1 MAAIDQPSAPAL
13 TIRDA
18 AAACRLS
25 PRTIRRKLSA
35 GAFPNAEKTGSGEGD
50 DEHDGAWMIPVA
62 DLEAAGL
69 NPTLVHPT
77 LTSSPR
83 AESDDEHDT
92 PTVLEL
98 VRSDRFGR
106 LRAELAEAVAA
117 AEIALLRAEAERW
130 RTVADERAAALD
142 RADNALKALT
152 TALNAGQLAPSSA
165 PATNPPAVRQPTPP
179 AAPPATQP
187 PGTAPTAPARSDV
200 ASVPP
205 LVRAEAMRYTATL
218 QALHELRRQQN
229 RWWQF
234 WR

>member
-1 MAAIDQPSAPAL
+1 MAAIDQPVEHAL
-13 TIRDA
+13 VVREA

-25 PRTIRRKLSA
+25 PRTIRRKLNA
-35 GAFPNAEKTGSGEGD
+35 GAFPNAYKTAVAEEPGQTV
-50 DEHDGAWMIPVA
+50 WKIPVR

-69 NPTLVHPT
+69 EPTLMHPAFANAAPEKEAD
-77 LTSSPR
+77 SPG
-83 AESDDEHDT
+83 

-117 AEIALLRAEAERW
+117 AELALLRAEAERW
-130 RTVADERAAALD
+130 RVIAEERAQALE
-142 RADNALKALT
+142 RADLALRAVTSALHSE
-152 TALNAGQLAPSSA
+152 GGHEGMA
-165 PATNPPAVRQPTPP
+165 PA
-179 AAPPATQP
+179 
-187 PGTAPTAPARSDV
+187 ARSDI

-218 QALHELRRQQN
+218 QALHDMRKQER
-229 RWWQF
+229 RWWHF

>member
-35 GAFPNAEKTGSGEGD
+35 GAFPNAEKTGTGDGD

-77 LTSSPR
+77 LSNPPR
-83 AESDDEHDT
+83 AETGDEHDT

-165 PATNPPAVRQPTPP
+165 PATNPPALRQPGPEP
-179 AAPPATQP
+179 SAPATLP
-187 PGTAPTAPARSDV
+187 PPTAPARSDV

>member
-1 MAAIDQPSAPAL
+1 MAAIDQPVGHAL
-13 TIRDA
+13 IVREA

-25 PRTIRRKLSA
+25 PRTIRRKLNA
-35 GAFPNAEKTGSGEGD
+35 GAFPNSFKSPAADDPDKTIWKIPVSDLEQAGLQPTLAHPAFSKPPSISEP
-50 DEHDGAWMIPVA
+50 DGA
-62 DLEAAGL
+62 
-69 NPTLVHPT
+69 
-77 LTSSPR
+77 
-83 AESDDEHDT
+83 T

-130 RTVADERAAALD
+130 RVIADERGKALE
-142 RADNALKALT
+142 RADLALT
-152 TALNAGQLAPSSA
+152 AITSTMQSEGPHQG
-165 PATNPPAVRQPTPP
+165 PP
-179 AAPPATQP
+179 PPAT
-187 PGTAPTAPARSDV
+187 RSDV

-218 QALHELRRQQN
+218 QALHDMRKQER
-229 RWWQF
+229 RWWHF

>member
-1 MAAIDQPSAPAL
+1 MAAIDQPVEHAL
-13 TIRDA
+13 IVREA

-25 PRTIRRKLSA
+25 PRTIRRKLNA
-35 GAFPNAEKTGSGEGD
+35 GAFPNAYKTPV
-50 DEHDGAWMIPVA
+50 DEEPGKTVWKIPVR

-69 NPTLVHPT
+69 EPTLMHPAFSNT
-77 LTSSPR
+77 APEKEADSPG
-83 AESDDEHDT
+83 

-117 AEIALLRAEAERW
+117 AELALLRAEAERW
-130 RTVADERAAALD
+130 RVIAEERAQALE
-142 RADNALKALT
+142 RADLALRAVTSALHSE
-152 TALNAGQLAPSSA
+152 GGHEGMA
-165 PATNPPAVRQPTPP
+165 PA
-179 AAPPATQP
+179 
-187 PGTAPTAPARSDV
+187 ARTDI

-218 QALHELRRQQN
+218 QALHDMRKQER
-229 RWWQF
+229 RWWHF

>member
-1 MAAIDQPSAPAL
+1 MAAIDQPVGPAL
-13 TIRDA
+13 AVREA

-25 PRTIRRKLSA
+25 PRTIRRKLNA
-35 GAFPNAEKTGSGEGD
+35 GAFPNAYKTPDPDTPGQTI
-50 DEHDGAWMIPVA
+50 WKIPVI

-69 NPTLVHPT
+69 QPTLIHRTFANAAP
-77 LTSSPR
+77 SAEPER
-83 AESDDEHDT
+83 AA

-117 AEIALLRAEAERW
+117 AELALLRAEAERW
-130 RTVADERAAALD
+130 RVIAEERAQALD
-142 RADNALKALT
+142 RADLALKALT
-152 TALNAGQLAPSSA
+152 AAIESDSKHAG
-165 PATNPPAVRQPTPP
+165 TPP
-179 AAPPATQP
+179 
-187 PGTAPTAPARSDV
+187 GVRGDIV
-200 ASVPP
+200 SVPP

-218 QALHELRRQQN
+218 QALHDMRKQER

>member
-1 MAAIDQPSAPAL
+1 MAAINQPVGHAL
-13 TIRDA
+13 TVRDA

-25 PRTIRRKLSA
+25 PRTIRRKIA
-35 GAFPNAEKTGSGEGD
+35 VGNFPNAYKTEARDPEREGI
-50 DEHDGAWMIPVA
+50 WMIPVA

-69 NPTLVHPT
+69 SPTLVHPT
-77 LTSSPR
+77 LSKAARSHD
-83 AESDDEHDT
+83 AEAEPVHEPQPDPDG

-130 RTVADERAAALD
+130 RVLADERAQALD
-142 RADNALKALT
+142 RADIALKALT
-152 TALNAGQLAPSSA
+152 TAMGTMGTDFGQTRAAGVA
-165 PATNPPAVRQPTPP
+165 PP
-179 AAPPATQP
+179 AAIHAPQP
-187 PGTAPTAPARSDV
+187 PPPSDIV
-200 ASVPP
+200 AVPP

-218 QALHELRRQQN
+218 RALHEMRRPQN

-234 WR
+234 WRG